1 MGAPAGSSLDT
12 VDMSACGLQGLL
24 HVADLCNACLAALQ
38 AVRGNVGEVL
48 AEKDGRG
55 AVKHLQQVL
64 ELEQVM
70 DRDVEHLSGGARLTS
85 SRGLKM
91 GQNSTLIHT
100 IEVDWA
106 RLRRRTAAQR

>member
-1 MGAPAGSSLDT
+1 MLSCS
-12 VDMSACGLQGLL
+12 VHGL
-24 HVADLCNACLAALQ
+24 VALQ

-70 DRDVEHLSGGARLTS
+70 DRDVEHLSGGARVT
-85 SRGLKM
+85 M
-91 GQNSTLIHT
+91 STG
-100 IEVDWA
+100 
-106 RLRRRTAAQR
+106 

>member
-1 MGAPAGSSLDT
+1 MQQ
-12 VDMSACGLQGLL
+12 VCGLQC
-24 HVADLCNACLAALQ
+24 ADNSLATVELSAFRQQHLCDAWLAALQ

-70 DRDVEHLSGGARLTS
+70 DRDVEHLSGGARVTTS
-85 SRGLKM
+85 R
-91 GQNSTLIHT
+91 
-100 IEVDWA
+100 V
-106 RLRRRTAAQR
+106 